1 MYKIISDIIIL
12 GKKPNVL
19 PSNKKFK
26 YWISNVLPVL
36 THDVHVNVIIV
47 SRSIIYFLN
56 KKYRNL
62 NTVTNL
68 LVFPFIFKTNTII
81 PIIGDIVICW
91 QIIEYESIKLNK
103 KLEMHYSHMLIHGL
117 LHLLNYKHNSK
128 KNSVIMMNLE
138 KSILNN
144 LKY

>member
-1 MYKIISDIIIL
+1 MYKIISNIIIL
-12 GKKPNVL
+12 GKKPNIL

-26 YWISNVLPVL
+26 YWINSILPIL
-36 THDVHVNVIIV
+36 THNIHINVIIV

-62 NTVTNL
+62 STVTNV
-68 LVFPFIFKTNTII
+68 LVFPFVFTTKTII
-81 PIIGDIVICW
+81 PVIGDIIICW
-91 QIIEYESIKLNK
+91 QVVEYESIKLNK
-103 KLEMHYSHMLIHGL
+103 KLEIHYSHMLVHGL

-128 KNSVIMMNLE
+128 RNSIIMMNLE

>member
-1 MYKIISDIIIL
+1 MYKIISNIIIL
-12 GKKPNVL
+12 GKEPNIL

-26 YWISNVLPVL
+26 YWINSILPIL
-36 THDVHVNVIIV
+36 THNIHINVIIV
-47 SRSIIYFLN
+47 SRSIIYYLN

-62 NTVTNL
+62 NTVTNV
-68 LVFPFIFKTNTII
+68 LVFPFIFKTKTII

-91 QIIEYESIKLNK
+91 QVVEYESIKLNK
-103 KLEMHYSHMLIHGL
+103 KLEIYYSHILVHGL

-128 KNSVIMMNLE
+128 KNSTIMMNLE
-138 KSILNN
+138 KSILKN